1 MLTNAGIEVV
11 LSGERIP
18 RVNSITERWV
28 QTCRH
33 ELLDRTLIWNH
44 RHLLRALREF
54 EQFCNET
61 SGSRILKV
69 DWKRTCW
76 SWPAVEGV
84 GTRVERCLNAPVIE
98 LVGLFVAAGLTGW
111 LFRRKA
117 KQRAVSAAQG
127 NVIKVPCMLGHPSLA
142 GRWLRGRMLIGPST
156 MAWEPRTRAGAAIA
170 LPAELRQVSLRSPSL
185 REAMKING
193 GSRIV
198 ECTSSEGAVLIA
210 VMPNELDHV
219 LTALSR
225 NGAE

>member
-1 MLTNAGIEVV
+1 M
-11 LSGERIP
+11 
-18 RVNSITERWV
+18 NSITERWV

-156 MAWEPRTRAGAAIA
+156 MAWEPRTRAGAAIS